1 MAGLLLSI
9 ESLRIEARGRPL
21 VDGVS
26 LALNRGEVLGLIG
39 ESGAGKTTIGLASM
53 GILILGSAQT
63 VILFLGNELSRLNG
77 SYSLEKIA
85 SLRVK
90 LGQYLLLGLELLI
103 ASDIIETIV
112 NPGLDELAQV
122 GGIVL
127 IRTVLAFFL
136 NREIDANQGKA

>member
-1 MAGLLLSI
+1 MNMSFLH
-9 ESLRIEARGRPL
+9 
-21 VDGVS
+21 
-26 LALNRGEVLGLIG
+26 LI
-39 ESGAGKTTIGLASM
+39 SQVIGLASM

-63 VILFLGNELSRLNG
+63 VILFLGNELRRLNG

-112 NPGLDELAQV
+112 NPGLEELAQV

-127 IRTVLAFFL
+127 IRTVLSFFL
-136 NREIDANQGKA
+136 NREIGADQGKAEKPAG